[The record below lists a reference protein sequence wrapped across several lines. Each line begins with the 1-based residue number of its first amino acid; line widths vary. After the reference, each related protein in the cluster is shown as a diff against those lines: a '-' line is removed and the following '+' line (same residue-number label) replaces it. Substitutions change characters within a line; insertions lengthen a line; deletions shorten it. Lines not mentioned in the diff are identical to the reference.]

1 MRPQLVTS
9 KGEAL
14 QLTGELGRGGEG
26 AVFEIANHPDL
37 VAKLYHEVPEPNKAA
52 KLIAMAN
59 GCTDRLSRIAAWPT
73 DTVRDTNSGA
83 VRGFLMKRVARQ
95 KDIHILYGP
104 KTRLRDYPE
113 ATYRF
118 LVHVAANLA
127 RALAVIHEHGH
138 VVGDVNQGGVCVS
151 AQGTVTLVDC
161 DSFQI
166 SAGGKT
172 FGCDVGIPIYQ
183 PPEFQNVQNFHGLPR
198 EPNHDAFGLA
208 VLIFQTLFLARHPFA
223 GAYQGSD
230 DMPIERA
237 IREFRFAYG
246 RDASR
251 RLMKQPP
258 GSLGLGAAP
267 LQVAELFERAF
278 LEVGARGKRP
288 TAAEWIV
295 ALDAFAADLKSCPRN
310 PGHAH
315 APSLRQCPL
324 CEIEGRIGVLLFLP
338 PRTASFAAPTVNLE
352 ELWRDLVRT
361 LDSVKIPSASSIPQ
375 PQPPPPPPAVVEF
388 KRAKSRSSAITW
400 IGVFASLFFA
410 AMVHPAALLG
420 VLIFPLIAR
429 ASSGE
434 LPPELMNLD
443 KRLKSAR
450 HRFEGAVHQLE
461 RERTVNQLP
470 QMQTRANQLYR
481 SIQDHP
487 RKRVEELRRVEQTR
501 RERQL
506 SRFLDQFEVT
516 DCRIKGVS
524 RSRMLQLASYG
535 IETAD
540 DVTDGK
546 LEVLRTARCGFGPK
560 RTAQLMAWRQAL
572 ETRFRPSNTDSAD
585 AQERFR
591 VERELQIEHAK
602 ELAELQKIAEQIR
615 AHAAPLRT
623 RINAIELEIDEARR
637 ELGAVLSVSNAFGRA
652 A

>member
-9 KGEAL
+9 KGEPL
-14 QLTGELGRGGEG
+14 QLARELGRGGEG
-26 AVFEIANHPDL
+26 AVFEVANHADL
-37 VAKLYHEVPEPNKAA
+37 VAKLYHDIPEPNKAA
-52 KLIAMAN
+52 KLNAMAS

-73 DTVRDTNSGA
+73 DTVREASSGLT
-83 VRGFLMKRVARQ
+83 RGFLMKRVARQ
-95 KDIHILYGP
+95 KDIHVLYGP

-127 RALAVIHEHGH
+127 RAFAVIHEHRH

-166 SAGGKT
+166 SADGKT
-172 FGCDVGIPIYQ
+172 YACDVGIPIYQ
-183 PPEFQNVQNFHGLPR
+183 PPEFQHVHNFNGLPR
-198 EPNHDAFGLA
+198 APNHDAFGLA

-230 DMPIERA
+230 EMPIERA

-267 LQVAELFERAF
+267 PQVAEFFERAF

-288 TAAEWIV
+288 TAAEWIG
-295 ALDAFAADLKSCPRN
+295 ALDGFAADLKGCSRN

-315 APSLRQCPL
+315 ASSLHQCPL
-324 CEIEGRIGVLLFLP
+324 CEIECRIGVLLFLP
-338 PRTASFAAPTVNLE
+338 PRSASVAAPTVNLE

-361 LDSVKIPSASSIPQ
+361 LDSVNIPAASSIPQ

-388 KRAKSRSSAITW
+388 KRAKSRSAAITW
-400 IGVFASLFFA
+400 LGVLASLLFA
-410 AMVHPAALLG
+410 AVVHPAALLG
-420 VLIFPLIAR
+420 ILIFPLIAR
-429 ASSGE
+429 ASAGDP
-434 LPPELMNLD
+434 PPELSNLNG
-443 KRLKSAR
+443 RLKSAR
-450 HRFEGAVHQLE
+450 HRFEAAVHQLE

-470 QMQTRANQLYR
+470 QMHARANQLYR
-481 SIQDHP
+481 SLQEHP
-487 RKRVEELRRVEQTR
+487 RKRVERLRRVEQTR

-524 RSRMLQLASYG
+524 RNRMLQLASYG

-540 DVTDGK
+540 DVTEEK
-546 LEVLRTARCGFGPK
+546 LEALRAARCGFGPK
-560 RTAQLMAWRQAL
+560 RTAQLMGWRRAL
-572 ETRFRPSNTDSAD
+572 ETRFRPSDTDSAD
-585 AQERFR
+585 VQERFR

-602 ELAELQKIAEQIR
+602 EIAELQRIAEHIR
-615 AHAAPLRT
+615 AQAGPLRA
-623 RINAIELEIDEARR
+623 RINAISHEIDEARR
-637 ELGAVLSVSNAFGRA
+637 ELGAVLSVSNAFGKA